1 MRQPR
6 TFTFHIFSA
15 KRVSGTSADYFVNL
29 PQLDA
34 LVNGQER
41 PDHYELVLNRLA
53 GTMAGTNCTPAAT
66 GGANGFIQLALDLPA
81 PYIITNGGPSVMFI
95 APISGAGVTNQVE
108 GSYFA
113 TPPVIIA
120 ASGISSMLHVRL
132 LDQAGAL
139 LDTAGHEHV
148 MTLTMRE
155 AYVGKDAQL

>member
-15 KRVSGTSADYFVNL
+15 KRVTGTSADYYVNL

-41 PDHYELVLNRLA
+41 PDHYELVLNQLA

-66 GGANGFIQLALDLPA
+66 GGGNGFIQLALDLPA
-81 PYIITNGGPSVMFI
+81 PYLITNGGPSVMFI
-95 APISGAGVTNQVE
+95 VPISGAGVTNQVE
-108 GSYFA
+108 GSHFA
-113 TPPVIIA
+113 TQAVIIA

-139 LDTAGHEHV
+139 LDTTGHEHAI
-148 MTLTMRE
+148 TLTLRE